1 MTIIYNFSVNTF
13 CRLLTITNNLCHPF
27 EKGMVNLMLDSTTS
41 MLRTWETRVENEG
54 GVVDI
59 KIDEDL
65 RSLSADILSRA
76 CFGSDYA
83 QGEEIFLKLETLQR
97 IMSKT
102 NVGIPGYR
110 YDNISNSFTLITIRG
125 KYTYPLQTNT

>member
-1 MTIIYNFSVNTF
+1 
-13 CRLLTITNNLCHPF
+13 
-27 EKGMVNLMLDSTTS
+27 MVNLMLDSTTS
-41 MLRTWETRVENEG
+41 MLRTWESRVENEG
-54 GVVDI
+54 GVVNI

-83 QGEEIFLKLETLQR
+83 KGEEIFLKLETLQR
-97 IMSKT
+97 IMSKK
-102 NVGIPGYR
+102 NVGIPGFR
-110 YDNISNSFTLITIRG
+110 YDNISNLFTLITIRG

>member
-1 MTIIYNFSVNTF
+1 MDKV
-13 CRLLTITNNLCHPF
+13 
-27 EKGMVNLMLDSTTS
+27 KGMVNLMLDSTTS

-83 QGEEIFLKLETLQR
+83 QGEEIFLKLETLQS

-102 NVGIPGYR
+102 NVGIPAI
-110 YDNISNSFTLITIRG
+110 DSCLANIIELYG
-125 KYTYPLQTNT
+125 KSKKISTQ